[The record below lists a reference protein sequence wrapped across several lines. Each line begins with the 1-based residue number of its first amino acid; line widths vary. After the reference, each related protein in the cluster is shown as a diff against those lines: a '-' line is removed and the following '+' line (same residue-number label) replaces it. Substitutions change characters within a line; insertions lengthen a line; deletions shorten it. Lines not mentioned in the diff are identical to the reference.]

1 MAGNKVKL
9 TPKGLLVM
17 VRQRRISLR
26 KCSGVGWVK
35 AVKIPRP
42 PALET
47 AEASSA
53 VPTCKYQLNA
63 IRSALVCAVFLL
75 ACLCMFVLGCS
86 VYVCVGMPGSG
97 SAWIPS
103 RYSIQERMCCWSQL
117 NKNNYPARR
126 SVEWTT
132 TPRVVF

>member
-9 TPKGLLVM
+9 TPKGLLVI

-42 PALET
+42 PAFET

-53 VPTCKYQLNA
+53 VPTYYYSIEHGKKVL
-63 IRSALVCAVFLL
+63 IRLLFLL
-75 ACLCMFVLGCS
+75 KCACMFVFLC
-86 VYVCVGMPGSG
+86 VCVRLGIELGWML
-97 SAWIPS
+97 
-103 RYSIQERMCCWSQL
+103 ER
-117 NKNNYPARR
+117 
-126 SVEWTT
+126 
-132 TPRVVF
+132 